1 MGGGN
6 VSQDQTSI
14 ICIDLKSFYASV
26 ECVERG
32 LDPFKAN
39 LVVADPTRSKSTI
52 CLAITPAMKSL
63 GIKNRCRIH
72 EIPDCVKYITAM
84 PRMQLYMDYSAKI
97 YGIYLRYVSKEDI
110 HVYSVDECFIDVT
123 NYLQLYH
130 LTAKEMAVKLM
141 QEVMEE
147 TGITATAGVGTNL
160 YLAKIAM
167 DIVAKHVDD
176 HIGILDEFSYREQ
189 LWDHKPLS
197 DFWRIGSRTEKK
209 LAGYGIHTMGDIA
222 MASLR
227 SEDWLYKMFGIDAEL
242 LIDHAWGYETCR
254 MSDIKNYHSEEHS
267 LSNGQVL
274 MRNYSFDEALVI
286 VREMTDNLVLD
297 LFEKGLVTS
306 SLTLWIAYDHRYE
319 HEASKGTVKL
329 ERESNSSKKI
339 IDAVE
344 DLYLRIADRYTGI
357 RRIEVCANRVAPES
371 YVQYSL
377 FDDPKQT
384 DKERHL
390 QEAVW
395 SGGPTASGAY
405 PTANHTIA
413 VDASNPFVPI
423 GTKVVMNGVE
433 YTVEDTG
440 AFARY
445 GVQFDVYY
453 DNHAAAS
460 AHGHQTWEA
469 YIADDNGSQEVT
481 VTSTSTKKILYVTL
495 TNGSFDAVA
504 RANLNAEQL
513 IIYNALNT
521 TYGNRNYL
529 WDVNNVTS
537 GSGGNGMSYEIPP
550 EALQDEE
557 FARMIREA
565 EKYLG
570 VPYVWGGYSPSGF
583 DCSGFVSYVI
593 NHCGNG
599 WNYGRLTA
607 DGLRGVCTYVSP
619 QEAKPGDLIF
629 FQGTYNTSGASHVGI
644 YVGNNMMIHCGD
656 PIHYSSISTSYWQQ
670 HFMCFGR
677 LP

>member
-1 MGGGN
+1 MN
-6 VSQDQTSI
+6 KSRTYI
-14 ICIDLKSFYASV
+14 AIDLKSFYASV

-32 LDPFKAN
+32 LNPLTTN
-39 LVVADPTRSKSTI
+39 LVVADESRTSKTI
-52 CLAITPAMKSL
+52 CLAVSPSLKSYGISGRARLFEVIQKVKMANADRKSRIYGDFDGESYNKPELDTDPKKEITYIVAPPRMAHYISMSRKIFRCYLKYIAPDDIHPYSIDEVFIDATDYLKLYQLSAKELAMKM
-63 GIKNRCRIH
+63 IKAIL
-72 EIPDCVKYITAM
+72 K
-84 PRMQLYMDYSAKI
+84 
-97 YGIYLRYVSKEDI
+97 
-110 HVYSVDECFIDVT
+110 
-123 NYLQLYH
+123 
-130 LTAKEMAVKLM
+130 
-141 QEVMEE
+141 E
-147 TGITATAGVGTNL
+147 TGITATAGIGTNL
-160 YLAKIAM
+160 YLCKIAM

-390 QEAVW
+390 QEAVL
-395 SGGPTASGAY
+395 
-405 PTANHTIA
+405 N
-413 VDASNPFVPI
+413 V
-423 GTKVVMNGVE
+423 KQ
-433 YTVEDTG
+433 
-440 AFARY
+440 RY
-445 GVQFDVYY
+445 GKNAIMRGSNLLECSTYRERNEQIG
-453 DNHAAAS
+453 
-460 AHGHQTWEA
+460 GH
-469 YIADDNGSQEVT
+469 
-481 VTSTSTKKILYVTL
+481 
-495 TNGSFDAVA
+495 
-504 RANLNAEQL
+504 RA
-513 IIYNALNT
+513 
-521 TYGNRNYL
+521 
-529 WDVNNVTS
+529 
-537 GSGGNGMSYEIPP
+537 
-550 EALQDEE
+550 
-557 FARMIREA
+557 
-565 EKYLG
+565 
-570 VPYVWGGYSPSGF
+570 
-583 DCSGFVSYVI
+583 
-593 NHCGNG
+593 
-599 WNYGRLTA
+599 
-607 DGLRGVCTYVSP
+607 
-619 QEAKPGDLIF
+619 
-629 FQGTYNTSGASHVGI
+629 
-644 YVGNNMMIHCGD
+644 
-656 PIHYSSISTSYWQQ
+656 
-670 HFMCFGR
+670 
-677 LP
+677 